1 MEQKLLG
8 PARKWE
14 RGGEGFRIAERK
26 GRGKAWGKEE
36 HREGKAAV
44 L

>member
-1 MEQKLLG
+1 MEQKLPG

-14 RGGEGFRIAERK
+14 RGVGLRIAERK
-26 GRGKAWGKEE
+26 GRGKPWGKEE
-36 HREGKAAV
+36 YREWKDEV